1 MRPITGSI
9 LLVAFT
15 RASFDNTSA
24 ISHFCDSQTVGY
36 PSHHHQCLPASKV
49 TCIIDVDLA
58 TYFTKKFEITK
69 IRIVRE
75 RE

>member
-15 RASFDNTSA
+15 RASFDNTTA
-24 ISHFCDSQTVGY
+24 ISHFYDTQTVGY

-49 TCIIDVDLA
+49 TWIIEVDLLH
-58 TYFTKKFEITK
+58 KK
-69 IRIVRE
+69 VRVHKNSDCP
-75 RE
+75 RAR